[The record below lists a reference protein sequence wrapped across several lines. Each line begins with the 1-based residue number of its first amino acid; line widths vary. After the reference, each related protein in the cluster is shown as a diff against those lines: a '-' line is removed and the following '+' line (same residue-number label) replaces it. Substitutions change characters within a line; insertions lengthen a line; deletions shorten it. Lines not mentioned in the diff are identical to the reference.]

1 MKCYEVYVTFEMKT
15 VGKWP
20 EESWV
25 HIIYSFNICKIVKL
39 WFNLNNGSYAKKVS
53 ERFG

>member
-1 MKCYEVYVTFEMKT
+1 MKCYEVYVTFEMKA

-39 WFNLNNGSYAKKVS
+39 
-53 ERFG
+53 